1 MLKLNKVDEFR
12 REAGNALF
20 TKQQAMAITLQLL
33 KREADEADEK
43 AKAVLLKAIDKI
55 NIRYLDD
62 TSTETDVLLDTF
74 NVARLNSADILNA
87 INMIIFECE

>member
-12 REAGNALF
+12 REAANALF
-20 TKQQAMAITLQLL
+20 TKQQALAITLQLL
-33 KREADEADEK
+33 KREADDADEET
-43 AKAVLLKAIDKI
+43 KAVLNKAIEKI
-55 NIRYLDD
+55 NVSYLDD

-87 INMIIFECE
+87 INVIIFECE

>member
-12 REAGNALF
+12 REAANAIF
-20 TKQQAMAITLQLL
+20 TKQQALAITLQLL
-33 KREADEADEK
+33 KREADDADEET
-43 AKAVLLKAIDKI
+43 KAVLNKAIEKI
-55 NIRYLDD
+55 NVSYLDD

-87 INMIIFECE
+87 INVIIFECE